1 MIDFI
6 LRPIRRRF
14 GKDRKF
20 YAAIDDMF
28 GFIPHNIELY
38 KLALIHKS
46 ASVTLDD
53 GRQINNERLEFLGD
67 AVIESVTSDYLFI
80 EFPDQNEGFLTQL
93 RSKMVSRQSLNEVA
107 KRLKLDT
114 HVITHSSASFSQK
127 HIYGDAFE
135 AMMGAIYLDQGYDFV
150 NRLLINRIFGDYLR
164 TGALLEEE
172 TDFKSRLIEWCQK
185 NHHTIRFITS
195 HDRSYSS
202 SHPVFICKVLIDD
215 IEAGYGSGDS
225 KKEAEQHAAF
235 SVSQGFREEDCAKL
249 FDRLDT
255 IERGLTPSRPQ
266 RRQNDQNDQNNDIP
280 GTSEPQSRKAEKD
293 TTAENRKAGGEKQD
307 RSEQNPDAENTD
319 NTESE
324 SGAAKSTGRSRSSRR
339 ARRRAAAAAAD
350 NVTDTVTEEQTANAD
365 EGVAANIDANAP
377 ETISDQAVEDSTSAT
392 DAESVS
398 TPDNDLPDAEKSDN
412 SDAEP
417 ILTATDPAA
426 EQPSENIPAE
436 NTQTEHQ
443 EAETATE
450 ENVQSEFSDDTSTTS
465 EQNGAG
471 RSRSRRSRRKTA
483 AQTTEPEVTQQDS
496 TTEKA
501 ESSAEND
508 NADTASE
515 QAAEEAATP
524 KRRSRRRTKAAV
536 TEAEIFEVSAM
547 EITKPAPETA
557 PSENSETAAESV
569 AEAKEAA
576 TPKRR
581 PRRRQPKSAK
591 ASSEKNS
598 GNTAENTTEG
608 VASAE
613 DGNGGMTEEVHTES
627 DNTNAAQQS
636 E

>member
-249 FDRLDT
+249 FDRLDA
-255 IERGLTPSRPQ
+255 IERGLTPQRPQ
-266 RRQNDQNDQNNDIP
+266 RRKDDQDDP
-280 GTSEPQSRKAEKD
+280 DED
-293 TTAENRKAGGEKQD
+293 TRNTAGAQNRKTDKSDNGDGD
-307 RSEQNPDAENTD
+307 NRENTGQNSD
-319 NTESE
+319 PENTESE

-350 NVTDTVTEEQTANAD
+350 NAADTVTDGQTA
-365 EGVAANIDANAP
+365 VAEEDAAEKIEVNAP
-377 ETISDQAVEDSTSAT
+377 ETISDQTAADSPSAT

-398 TPDNDLPDAEKSDN
+398 TPDNVLSDTDKADS

-426 EQPSENIPAE
+426 EKPSENIPAE
-436 NTQTEHQ
+436 NTQAEHQ

-450 ENVQSEFSDDTSTTS
+450 ENVQSELSDDTSTTS

-483 AQTTEPEVTQQDS
+483 AQTTEPEATQQDS

-515 QAAEEAATP
+515 RAAEKAATP
-524 KRRSRRRTKAAV
+524 KRRSRRRTKAAA

-547 EITKPAPETA
+547 EITEPAPETA
-557 PSENSETAAESV
+557 PSENSETAAGSATET
-569 AEAKEAA
+569 EEAA

-581 PRRRQPKSAK
+581 PHRRQSKAAKSA
-591 ASSEKNS
+591 EKNS
-598 GNTAENTTEG
+598 GSSTENPVE
-608 VASAE
+608 AAAPAD

>member
-249 FDRLDT
+249 FDRLDA

-266 RRQNDQNDQNNDIP
+266 RRKDDQDDP
-280 GTSEPQSRKAEKD
+280 DED
-293 TTAENRKAGGEKQD
+293 TRNTAGAQNRKTDKSDNGDGD
-307 RSEQNPDAENTD
+307 NRENTGQNSD
-319 NTESE
+319 PENTESE

-350 NVTDTVTEEQTANAD
+350 NAADTVTAVAEED
-365 EGVAANIDANAP
+365 AAEKIEVNAP
-377 ETISDQAVEDSTSAT
+377 ETISDQTAADSPSGT

-398 TPDNDLPDAEKSDN
+398 TPDNVLSDTDKAD
-412 SDAEP
+412 SRDAEP

-471 RSRSRRSRRKTA
+471 RSRSRRSRRKAA
-483 AQTTEPEVTQQDS
+483 AQTTEPEATQQDS

-524 KRRSRRRTKAAV
+524 KRRSRRRTKAAA

-547 EITKPAPETA
+547 EVTEPAPEPTT
-557 PSENSETAAESV
+557 SENSETAAGSATET
-569 AEAKEAA
+569 EEAA

-581 PRRRQPKSAK
+581 PRRRQSKAAKSA
-591 ASSEKNS
+591 EKNS
-598 GNTAENTTEG
+598 GNTVENTTES
-608 VASAE
+608 VVSAE
-613 DGNGGMTEEVHTES
+613 DGNGGMTEEVHTER
-627 DNTNAAQQS
+627 DNTNTARQP

>member
-249 FDRLDT
+249 FDRLDA

-280 GTSEPQSRKAEKD
+280 GTSEPQSRKTEKD
-293 TTAENRKAGGEKQD
+293 TTAENRKAGGEKQE

-392 DAESVS
+392 DAETVS
-398 TPDNDLPDAEKSDN
+398 TPDNVLSDTDKAD
-412 SDAEP
+412 SRDAEP

-450 ENVQSEFSDDTSTTS
+450 EGVQSELSADTSTAS
-465 EQNGAG
+465 EQKGAG
-471 RSRSRRSRRKTA
+471 RSRSRRSRRKAA
-483 AQTTEPEVTQQDS
+483 AQTTEPEATQQDS

-515 QAAEEAATP
+515 QAAEKTATS
-524 KRRSRRRTKAAV
+524 KRRSRRRPKAAV

-547 EITKPAPETA
+547 EITEPAPETA

-598 GNTAENTTEG
+598 GNTVENTTES
-608 VASAE
+608 VVSAE

-627 DNTNAAQQS
+627 DNTNAAQQA

>member
-249 FDRLDT
+249 FDRLDA
-255 IERGLTPSRPQ
+255 IERGLAPQRPQ
-266 RRQNDQNDQNNDIP
+266 RRKDDQDDP
-280 GTSEPQSRKAEKD
+280 DED
-293 TTAENRKAGGEKQD
+293 TRNTAGAQNRKTDKSDNGDGD
-307 RSEQNPDAENTD
+307 NRENTGQNSD
-319 NTESE
+319 PENTESE
-324 SGAAKSTGRSRSSRR
+324 PGAAKSTGRSRSSRR

-350 NVTDTVTEEQTANAD
+350 NAADTVTDGQTA
-365 EGVAANIDANAP
+365 VAEEDAAEKIEVNAP
-377 ETISDQAVEDSTSAT
+377 ETISDQIAADSPSGT
-392 DAESVS
+392 DAETVS
-398 TPDNDLPDAEKSDN
+398 TPDNVLSDTDKAD
-412 SDAEP
+412 SRDAEP

-426 EQPSENIPAE
+426 EKPSENIPAE
-436 NTQTEHQ
+436 NTQAEHQ

-450 ENVQSEFSDDTSTTS
+450 EGVQSELSADTSTTS

-471 RSRSRRSRRKTA
+471 RSRSRRSRRKAA

-501 ESSAEND
+501 EPSAEND

-515 QAAEEAATP
+515 QAAEKAATP

-547 EITKPAPETA
+547 EVTEPAPEPTT
-557 PSENSETAAESV
+557 SENSETAAGSATET
-569 AEAKEAA
+569 EEAA

-581 PRRRQPKSAK
+581 PRRRQSKAAKSA
-591 ASSEKNS
+591 EKNS
-598 GNTAENTTEG
+598 GSSTENPVE
-608 VASAE
+608 AAAPAN
-613 DGNGGMTEEVHTES
+613 DGNGGMTEEAHTEN
-627 DNTNAAQQS
+627 DNTNAARQP

>member
-249 FDRLDT
+249 FDRLDA
-255 IERGLTPSRPQ
+255 IERGLAPQRPQ
-266 RRQNDQNDQNNDIP
+266 RRKDDQDDP
-280 GTSEPQSRKAEKD
+280 DED
-293 TTAENRKAGGEKQD
+293 TRNTAGAQNRKTDKSDNGDGD
-307 RSEQNPDAENTD
+307 NRENTGQNSD
-319 NTESE
+319 PENTESE
-324 SGAAKSTGRSRSSRR
+324 PGAAKSTGRSRSSRR

-350 NVTDTVTEEQTANAD
+350 NAADTVTDGQTA
-365 EGVAANIDANAP
+365 VAEEDAAEKIEVNAP

-417 ILTATDPAA
+417 ILTAAEPAA
-426 EQPSENIPAE
+426 EKPSENIPAE

-450 ENVQSEFSDDTSTTS
+450 EGVQSELSDDTSTTS

-471 RSRSRRSRRKTA
+471 RSRSRRSRRKAA

-501 ESSAEND
+501 ESSAESD

-515 QAAEEAATP
+515 QAAEKAATP
-524 KRRSRRRTKAAV
+524 KRRSRRRIKAAV

-547 EITKPAPETA
+547 EITEPAPETA
-557 PSENSETAAESV
+557 PSENSETAAGSA
-569 AEAKEAA
+569 AETEEAA

-581 PRRRQPKSAK
+581 PHRRQSKAAKSA
-591 ASSEKNS
+591 EKNS
-598 GNTAENTTEG
+598 GSSTENPVE
-608 VASAE
+608 AAAPAD
-613 DGNGGMTEEVHTES
+613 DGNGGMTEEAHTEN
-627 DNTNAAQQS
+627 DNTNAARQP